1 MSDQDFNVWQKVFCM
16 KSAYLRANDQIL
28 QIIINNIQ
36 FFRQTT
42 TLDPKYIIYKSLWYG
57 TEIISPSAVTAGYV
71 EACAD
76 RAVAGPVA
84 VRPVPVVDPG

>member
-1 MSDQDFNVWQKVFCM
+1 M
-16 KSAYLRANDQIL
+16 KSTYLRAKDQIL

-42 TLDPKYIIYKSLWYG
+42 MLDPKYIINKSLCYG

-76 RAVAGPVA
+76 RAVAGPVV